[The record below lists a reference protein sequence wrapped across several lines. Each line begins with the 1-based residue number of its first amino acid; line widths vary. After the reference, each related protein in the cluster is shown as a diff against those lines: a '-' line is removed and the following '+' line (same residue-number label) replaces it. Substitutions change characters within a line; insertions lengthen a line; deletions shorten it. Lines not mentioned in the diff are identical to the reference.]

1 MKTSTNKVN
10 LISSYFS
17 NAATGLILS
26 LGLVFSGCGQVSDL
40 VDSTTAQSGT
50 FSHVYSNVLSD
61 CLQCH
66 VGSNSAE
73 YGTLDFS
80 TKTKAYE
87 SLQGTVSG
95 PLAVGNCAGVKLI
108 TANTPADSYF
118 AAVLL
123 SEYATTSGIA
133 GDTDCVP
140 YATHLEDQNLSA
152 AEKTSI
158 KDWITA
164 GALNN

>member
-1 MKTSTNKVN
+1 MKTSTKKAT
-10 LISSYFS
+10 LISRRFS
-17 NAATGLILS
+17 NEATGLILS
-26 LGLVFSGCGQVSDL
+26 LGVMLSGCGQVSDL

-66 VGSNSAE
+66 DGSNAAD
-73 YGTLDFS
+73 YGALDFS
-80 TKTKAYE
+80 SKAKAYE

-95 PLAVGNCAGVKLI
+95 PLASGTCAGVELI
-108 TANTPADSYF
+108 TASAPADSYF

-123 SEYATTSGIA
+123 SEFATTSGIA
-133 GDTDCVP
+133 GDSDCVP
-140 YATHLEDQNLSA
+140 YANHLEDQNLTT